1 MTSKPLVTIHSNIIT
16 TDEND
21 EGISSGERYLLP
33 LHITHKSKV
42 DNIIIMPDDERPP
55 RRRGEN
61 TTDSTL
67 FSSAASAIWPT
78 YRSAKNRRNTSSQQ
92 KKKKDKRRLH
102 VNLNKVALP
111 NIQLSSSRR
120 DAQSEIQLRK
130 KVKRSAERGDWDAVQ
145 KLITGYHF
153 SDTPVS
159 YKKGNNNTPPPIQ
172 EETTP
177 QAAAVDGS
185 ATSRR
190 PSYGGSR
197 EQRRSFTGSFTG
209 GESAAA
215 AAVIQA
221 SILEESSDDKPPQH
235 EALDTP
241 CPPVMDRP
249 DIGENILHDVCQY
262 HPPLVVIESLLASL
276 KHRKGLCIGTDGDGC
291 TPLHLAVCSGSKPE
305 VIDALIRADP
315 APASMGDFANRSPLH
330 LAMRYLVNIGKD
342 EPQHYCQHSRNHH
355 VHIQEETRPPQDAEK
370 ETYQIVLILKDAMMT
385 YPGKIDFKDEDKSGY
400 SPLDYAIEGNM
411 TNKALIQKLAR
422 RRAIINTRRS
432 VSKQNSSRVKR
443 SSGSCGRSVLTYS
456 SNTEAQDINV
466 LHQLEQDEIEAR
478 RLRLRKMKSKSE
490 KVSEDE
496 GELFDIFGID
506 PAQRSKGEVAD
517 LSPCIPQES
526 SAVPQEQ
533 GGDTTSILSPDQE
546 LPPQEL
552 NDSAIY
558 NKHLQA
564 YMEDYMD
571 GYGFEEDLLDQN
583 PSDSSFDIFQD
594 PELVADAQRTIDEYH
609 GRRNVNDFNEA
620 QVLLNGEILPNE
632 IGFLPTQDDECV
644 SVFSEVTVPDPIR
657 RRRSRADSFS
667 SFASSKYSSSK
678 Y

>member
-1 MTSKPLVTIHSNIIT
+1 MTNKPLVTNPSNIIS

-21 EGISSGERYLLP
+21 EDISSEGRYHLP

-42 DNIIIMPDDERPP
+42 DNIIIMPDDERPQ

-67 FSSAASAIWPT
+67 FSSAASAIWPS
-78 YRSAKNRRNTSSQQ
+78 YRSAKNRRNTSSHQ

-102 VNLNKVALP
+102 NINLKKVALP
-111 NIQLSSSRR
+111 NILKFSSSKR
-120 DAQSEIQLRK
+120 DAKSEIQLRR
-130 KVKRSAERGDWDAVQ
+130 KVKRFAERGDWDAVQ

-159 YKKGNNNTPPPIQ
+159 YKGGNNNTPPPPIQ

-177 QAAAVDGS
+177 PPAAVDGS

-221 SILEESSDDKPPQH
+221 SMLEESSDDKPQQH
-235 EALDTP
+235 EALDAP
-241 CPPVMDRP
+241 CPSVMDRP

-262 HPPLVVIESLLASL
+262 HPPLVVIDSLLASL
-276 KHRKGLCIGTDGDGC
+276 KHRKGLCTGTDGDGC

-315 APASMGDFANRSPLH
+315 TPASMGDFENRSPLH

-355 VHIQEETRPPQDAEK
+355 VYIQEETRPQDAEE

-400 SPLDYAIEGNM
+400 SPLDYAIEGKI
-411 TNKALIQKLAR
+411 TNKALIQKLVR
-422 RRAIINTRRS
+422 RREVNNTRRS

-456 SNTEAQDINV
+456 SNTEAQDIDV

-506 PAQRSKGEVAD
+506 PSAQRSKGEAAD
-517 LSPCIPQES
+517 SSPSTPQES
-526 SAVPQEQ
+526 SAVPRE
-533 GGDTTSILSPDQE
+533 
-546 LPPQEL
+546 
-552 NDSAIY
+552 
-558 NKHLQA
+558 
-564 YMEDYMD
+564 
-571 GYGFEEDLLDQN
+571 
-583 PSDSSFDIFQD
+583 
-594 PELVADAQRTIDEYH
+594 
-609 GRRNVNDFNEA
+609 
-620 QVLLNGEILPNE
+620 
-632 IGFLPTQDDECV
+632 
-644 SVFSEVTVPDPIR
+644 
-657 RRRSRADSFS
+657 
-667 SFASSKYSSSK
+667 
-678 Y
+678 